1 MKDLVY
7 IVVSL
12 VLGLFFA
19 SKALKFFLTPE
30 EDLYSDYRNKY
41 DYGRNLFRRMLFA
54 KRVAYTLLAVVLLSF
69 TVYEIFFK

>member
-7 IVVSL
+7 IVISL
-12 VLGLFFA
+12 VLGLFLA
-19 SKALKFFLTPE
+19 SKALKLFLTPQ

-41 DYGRNLFRRMLFA
+41 DYGEGLFKKMLFT
-54 KRVAYTLLAVVLLSF
+54 KRLIYTSLAIALLSF